1 VPCPLEGAMGTY
13 IILSRFSP
21 RVFDDP
27 QQFRAVARAVSAR
40 IKSDCPNVTWK
51 ESYVT
56 LGRFD
61 VVDLVEAVEH
71 GKPETSQGE
80 HRSFTNPR

>member
-1 VPCPLEGAMGTY
+1 MGTY
-13 IILSRFSP
+13 ILLSRFSP
-21 RVFDDP
+21 EAFDDP
-27 QQFRAVARAVSAR
+27 QQFSAVARAVSAR

-56 LGRFD
+56 TELFD
-61 VVDLVEAVEH
+61 VVDLVEAAEH
-71 GKPETSQGE
+71 GKPVTSQGE